1 MGRKRKEVPE
11 TTGQKVRKVTSGLLR
26 DKERTKARL
35 VAAVGKVIQRKG
47 YTGLNSVNIATEC
60 GVNRKLIQA
69 YFGNVDNLVEEYIQQ
84 RDFWKFVAQDN
95 IRKMLENPDGIDQ
108 NDLNNLLQGQ
118 LDSILKDKV
127 LQRIIHWELGAN
139 SKVLRKVADNREKI
153 GEELF
158 AVIEPEFKEVD
169 FDIRAMF
176 AILVSSIYYLSLHAK
191 NNGSLFC
198 GIDLNQES
206 GKQQIS
212 DMIKQLIDI
221 AYSKSKK

>member
-1 MGRKRKEVPE
+1 M
-11 TTGQKVRKVTSGLLR
+11 
-26 DKERTKARL
+26 
-35 VAAVGKVIQRKG
+35 
-47 YTGLNSVNIATEC
+47 
-60 GVNRKLIQA
+60 
-69 YFGNVDNLVEEYIQQ
+69 
-84 RDFWKFVAQDN
+84 
-95 IRKMLENPDGIDQ
+95 
-108 NDLNNLLQGQ
+108 
-118 LDSILKDKV
+118 

>member
-1 MGRKRKEVPE
+1 M
-11 TTGQKVRKVTSGLLR
+11 
-26 DKERTKARL
+26 
-35 VAAVGKVIQRKG
+35 
-47 YTGLNSVNIATEC
+47 NSVNIATEC

-176 AILVSSIYYLSLHAK
+176 AILVSSIYYLSA
-191 NNGSLFC
+191 C
-198 GIDLNQES
+198 
-206 GKQQIS
+206 
-212 DMIKQLIDI
+212 
-221 AYSKSKK
+221 